1 MDGGYRLVALTVF
14 AAMILSALPIPQ
26 WAHVFWPEWVL
37 LTVIYWCL
45 AMPEKL
51 NIKFAW
57 SVGILSDLL
66 EGSLLGQ
73 HALLYTL
80 IAWLTTCYYQR
91 LRLYPPHQ
99 QVFFIALLLLIYTM
113 IAVWIN
119 SLRLRYA
126 LEMDW
131 RSLLPVASSALMWPW
146 VFAVLRHLRQ
156 KNYAEAQG

>member
-1 MDGGYRLVALTVF
+1 MDGRYRLVALTVF

-37 LTVIYWCL
+37 LVVIYWCL
-45 AMPEKL
+45 AMPERL

-57 SVGILSDLL
+57 FVGILSDLL

-80 IAWLTTCYYQR
+80 IAWLTTYFYQR

-99 QVFFIALLLLIYTM
+99 QVFFIALLLLIYIKTHN
-113 IAVWIN
+113 ACVFQWYSRTTCSTTPTP
-119 SLRLRYA
+119 SLYQLA
-126 LEMDW
+126 CLKATLQSSCW
-131 RSLLPVASSALMWPW
+131 QGVA
-146 VFAVLRHLRQ
+146 
-156 KNYAEAQG
+156 